1 MDEEE
6 KCYYLPLKALRKGFH
21 KMKQCLI
28 CHWRSRHVADYF
40 SETCIPQTTV
50 YSVFK
55 RRLRVPPSLV
65 FSRPHIL
72 FSDPL
77 ERLQFLKEEYC
88 SMPVCSVV
96 SDYDPVDCSPPVSS
110 VQGIFQA
117 RVLEW
122 IAIAYSKHCTIF
134 FFKVH

>member
-1 MDEEE
+1 MNNDLERLQLCMCVCSSFITVQ
-6 KCYYLPLKALRKGFH
+6 KGTQKASDTDIR
-21 KMKQCLI
+21 
-28 CHWRSRHVADYF
+28 
-40 SETCIPQTTV
+40 
-50 YSVFK
+50 

-88 SMPVCSVV
+88 TMPVFSVV

-134 FFKVH
+134 LFKVH